1 MYWRFQRTGQTS
13 FFIYDVYMPMFL
25 IGLCWFLAILAHF
38 SRHKRWYAEYAANIY
53 SAVHK
58 VH

>member
-1 MYWRFQRTGQTS
+1 
-13 FFIYDVYMPMFL
+13 MPMFL